1 MRTINHWNNLP
12 RDMVGSPS
20 LAVLYR
26 MLGNL
31 TWAPFSHQRLYLVVY
46 KGPFQPGLFYDAMII
61 VCEEEF

>member
-1 MRTINHWNNLP
+1 
-12 RDMVGSPS
+12 MVGSPS

-31 TWAPFSHQRLYLVVY
+31 TWAPFSHQRLYLVVF